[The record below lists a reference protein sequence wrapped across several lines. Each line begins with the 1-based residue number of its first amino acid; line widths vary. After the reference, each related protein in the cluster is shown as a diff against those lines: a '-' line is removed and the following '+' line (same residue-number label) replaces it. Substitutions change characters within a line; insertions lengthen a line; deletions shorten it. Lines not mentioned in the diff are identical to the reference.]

1 MTFQLEDNRHLAAVK
16 RDARDGDCAFLACLQ
31 SLYENL
37 EGITDSGT
45 RSAIVGI
52 ATPNV
57 RWNLSRRN
65 PNRSIQQKVVDL
77 QTEQGLTAVDYHIL
91 VPAIVCAT
99 LLLSGTA
106 TPQHG
111 STGGASENAQV
122 DIAAGNTAR
131 CIAVELFVLQDCP
144 FSLKARTDLEQRPG
158 LQVRVLNVST
168 DKAALK
174 RLYKLAEQH
183 KVTPRLPMV
192 YACGQVLIG
201 YDQST
206 SPGAR
211 YDSLFTIDAYTR
223 QGCAHCAAA
232 KSFLR
237 RIEGR
242 YPGFKFAI
250 HDVANSADQTQFEK
264 LNRDHGIRVPGV
276 PTIRIGGEVL
286 VGYFGDSTSG
296 AKLQQVLEAAT
307 VPCAARPQPQG
318 TSGSRTSNTAVEH
331 GLRIRDLGIVFR
343 PSQLIAAEEPQP
355 PPSSSPVPPL
365 SEPQDASSLPPP
377 NPDAEH
383 ESTST
388 AGSSNAEDE
397 AVEVDVPVLGR
408 LNARRLGMPLFTILI
423 GLVDGFNPCAM
434 WVLLFM
440 LSILIGM
447 HDRRKI
453 LAVAG
458 TFVVVSGVVYF
469 AFMAAWLNAFHFIGL
484 RRWSEIALALIAT
497 VIGAINIKDFFAFKQ
512 GITLSIPE
520 SARPGIYARMR
531 KIATAENLPAAIA
544 GAAVLAVLI
553 NFVELLCTAGLP
565 ALYTKVLTMQRYS
578 IWGEYGY
585 LVLYILA
592 YVFDDSIMVGIA
604 VVTLG
609 RHKLQERGGRWLKLI
624 GGIAILAMG
633 LVLLFAPQWL
643 T

>member
-1 MTFQLEDNRHLAAVK
+1 MGYR
-16 RDARDGDCAFLACLQ
+16 
-31 SLYENL
+31 
-37 EGITDSGT
+37 
-45 RSAIVGI
+45 
-52 ATPNV
+52 
-57 RWNLSRRN
+57 
-65 PNRSIQQKVVDL
+65 
-77 QTEQGLTAVDYHIL
+77 IL

-106 TPQHG
+106 TPQQA
-111 STGGASENAQV
+111 STGGASETAQV
-122 DIAAGNTAR
+122 DIATRNSPR
-131 CIAVELFVLQDCP
+131 CIAVELYVLQDCP

-183 KVTPRLPMV
+183 NVTPRLPMV

-201 YDQST
+201 YDQSA

-223 QGCAHCAAA
+223 EGCAHCAAA

-250 HDVANSADQTQFEK
+250 HDVANSADQSQFEK

-286 VGYFGDSTSG
+286 VGYLGDSTSG
-296 AKLQQVLEAAT
+296 AKLQQILEGIT
-307 VPCAARPQPQG
+307 VPCAARLQPQG
-318 TSGSRTSNTAVEH
+318 TSGSRTSSTAVEH
-331 GLRIRDLGIVFR
+331 GLRIRDLGVAFR
-343 PSQLIAAEEPQP
+343 LSQLIAAEEPQP

-383 ESTST
+383 ESSSK
-388 AGSSNAEDE
+388 ADFSNAEDE
-397 AVEVDVPVLGR
+397 AIEVDVPVLGR

-458 TFVVVSGVVYF
+458 TFVVASGVVYF

-484 RRWSEIALALIAT
+484 RRWSEIALALIAA

-520 SARPGIYARMR
+520 SAKLGIYARMR

-544 GAAVLAVLI
+544 GAAVLAILI

-578 IWGEYGY
+578 LWAEYGY

-609 RHKLQERGGRWLKLI
+609 RRKLQERGGRWLKLI
-624 GGIAILAMG
+624 GGIAIMALG

-643 T
+643 M